1 VIANGGRESVLEDI
15 IKGKK
20 VGTFFKAMEK
30 MSSRKRWIAYG
41 SSVRGGLV
49 VNEGAKAAILR
60 GASLLP
66 VGVTGVSGS
75 FGVGDVVGLFDSN
88 GAEFARGIANYTG
101 EEVARTKGANTKQV
115 EDILGYIRRKEV
127 VGRKYMSLKEEKP

>member
-1 VIANGGRESVLEDI
+1 
-15 IKGKK
+15 

-41 SSVRGGLV
+41 SSVKGGLV
-49 VNEGAKAAILR
+49 VNEGAEAAILR

-75 FGVGDVVGLFDSN
+75 FGVGDVVGLFDGA
-88 GAEFARGIANYTG
+88 GAEFARGIANYTSD
-101 EEVARTKGANTKQV
+101 EVNRIKGANTRQV
-115 EDILGYIRRKEV
+115 GDILGYIRRKEV
-127 VGRKYMSLKEEKP
+127 IGRKYMSLKEEKP